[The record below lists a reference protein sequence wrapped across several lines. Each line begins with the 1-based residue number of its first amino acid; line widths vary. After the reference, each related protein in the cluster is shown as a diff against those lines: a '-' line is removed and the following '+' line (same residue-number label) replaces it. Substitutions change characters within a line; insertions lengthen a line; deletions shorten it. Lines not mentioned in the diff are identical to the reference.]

1 MSYGLQIWDSS
12 GNSTRLDVGDR
23 QVKAHSFYQGVF
35 PAGGGTATVTGIT
48 GFDITDESWSIDV
61 LPISLHISL
70 TTTNG
75 GFTITRS
82 SDDPSTLSQ
91 FWKVI
96 LFRS

>member
-1 MSYGLQIWDSS
+1 MAYGLQIFNAS
-12 GNSTRLDVGDR
+12 GGVRLDTTDR
-23 QVKAHSFYQGVF
+23 VVKVHSFYQGVF

-82 SDDPSTLSQ
+82 SDDSSTLSQ

-96 LFRS
+96 IWRT

>member
-1 MSYGLQIWDSS
+1 MAYGLQIFNAS
-12 GNSTRLDVGDR
+12 GGVRLDTTDR
-23 QVKAHSFYQGVF
+23 VVKVHSFYQGVF

-82 SDDPSTLSQ
+82 SDDSSTLSQ